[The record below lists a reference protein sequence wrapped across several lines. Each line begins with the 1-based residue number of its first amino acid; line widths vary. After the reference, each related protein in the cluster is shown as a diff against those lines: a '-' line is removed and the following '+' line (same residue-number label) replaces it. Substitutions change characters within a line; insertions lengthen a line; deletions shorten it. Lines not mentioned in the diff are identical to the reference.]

1 MKLGK
6 NEVIIFSG
14 DSITDGNRGKSM
26 DCNHIMGHGYQ
37 YIVASGLALDNAENM
52 PKFINKGYSGENA
65 VDLLAKW
72 KADVLDNKPTLLS
85 ILVGVNEGGYGYFNN
100 LTPDEAKER
109 YETNLRKILELTR
122 KELGDIKIVL
132 CEPFYCPLDKSDY
145 SYKNSPHPDGV
156 EAPFNR
162 PDSNDPEDSVV
173 YREQVNA
180 LIRSAAPRI
189 AEDYDCAFVPL
200 YDKLYEQ
207 AARARVEYFVWDG
220 THPSIA
226 GHMLIAEEWLKAV
239 EKHFGS

>member
-1 MKLGK
+1 MKLTK
-6 NEVIIFSG
+6 DDVVLFSG

-37 YIVASGLALDNAENM
+37 YIVASRLALDNAENM

-65 VDLLAKW
+65 IDLLAKW
-72 KADVLDNKPTLLS
+72 KEDVLDNKPTVLS

-109 YETNLRKILELTR
+109 YETNLREILALTR
-122 KELGDIKIVL
+122 KELGNIKIIL

-145 SYKNSPHPDGV
+145 SYRFTPHPDGV
-156 EAPFNR
+156 EKPFER
-162 PDSNDPEDSVV
+162 PDSHDPEDSVT
-173 YREQVNA
+173 YREEVNKR
-180 LIRSAAPRI
+180 IRAAAPKI
-189 AEDYDCAFVPL
+189 AEDYGCVFVPL
-200 YDKLYEQ
+200 YDKIYE
-207 AARARVEYFVWDG
+207 AAAKSKIEYFVWDG

-239 EKHFGS
+239 RDL